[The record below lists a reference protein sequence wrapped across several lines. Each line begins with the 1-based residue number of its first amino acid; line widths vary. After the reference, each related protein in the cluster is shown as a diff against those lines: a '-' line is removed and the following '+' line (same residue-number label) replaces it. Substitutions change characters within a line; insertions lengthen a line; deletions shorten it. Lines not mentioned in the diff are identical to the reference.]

1 MKTIKASTVVREVRR
16 YIGKV
21 PLPEEMV
28 TTEADR
34 VESLSR
40 TLPTDFVLKRAVS
53 AVEDIVSRVSA
64 MHVPAL
70 MTSEEAFWGGDNGT
84 FSKTVMRQLRGR
96 VYRLPSGVT
105 TINYGDVNDDG
116 DITSQD
122 ASLILQ
128 HIEGSITLTP
138 EQIERGDVT
147 GTGELTERDAR
158 LIQQYVVGLI
168 GAFPVQ
174 VKDAIR
180 CVPRS
185 PSTHERAERDGR
197 PATEDRP
204 VYVYEYSTYQVYP
217 EGGTAIIY
225 FVPYPPM
232 PELDSSTGEITPD
245 ELPVPRRLQ
254 RAVVMRAAAEC
265 YRRLQIPA
273 LEGWANNQYERA
285 IMPYLAETRFGGRT
299 NREVFVV

>member
-70 MTSEEAFWGGDNGT
+70 MTSGEAFWGGENGT
-84 FSKTVMRQLRGR
+84 FDKTVMRQLRGR

-105 TINYGDVNDDG
+105 TVNYGDVNDDG

-122 ASLILQ
+122 ASLVLQ
-128 HIEGSITLTP
+128 HIDGSITLTP
-138 EQIERGDVT
+138 EQIERGDVD
-147 GTGELTERDAR
+147 GDGVLTETDAD

-168 GAFPVQ
+168 DRFPAEDLVVEG
-174 VKDAIR
+174 VKA
-180 CVPRS
+180 
-185 PSTHERAERDGR
+185 RDGR
-197 PATEDRP
+197 WYFE
-204 VYVYEYSTYQVYP
+204 YQVEDAGTNPSAFIYP
-217 EGGTAIIY
+217 KHLVGAGHQLRFKRFDTLY
-225 FVPYPPM
+225 DFT
-232 PELDSSTGEITPD
+232 LDMTPAPGE
-245 ELPVPRRLQ
+245 
-254 RAVVMRAAAEC
+254 
-265 YRRLQIPA
+265 
-273 LEGWANNQYERA
+273 N
-285 IMPYLAETRFGGRT
+285 
-299 NREVFVV
+299 